1 MATCTTM
8 TDDWPMNDVTTGE
21 MLVDHLD
28 LSELEAASWGV
39 SWAPGSR
46 VARAWL
52 DGEDDHPPDEA
63 HQSLCEAWDAWSPFE
78 QLDPYV
84 EDVRRIRRLFVGS

>member
-1 MATCTTM
+1 MTASPVA
-8 TDDWPMNDVTTGE
+8 TDDRHVHDATTEEIQMGN
-21 MLVDHLD
+21 LQLN
-28 LSELEAASWGV
+28 ELEAASWGG
-39 SWAPGSR
+39 SWQPDTR
-46 VARAWL
+46 MDRAWL

-63 HQSLCEAWDAWSPFE
+63 HQSLCEAWGAWSPFE